1 MLGFIVT
8 AISAALAYLL
18 LVAGGWNSQEFI
30 AAGVIGLLVAAVSGR
45 IYFRDPGPKAN
56 PLRWVLAVL
65 YIIPFFIEMAKA
77 NLEVAYRVVTGRIR
91 PGIIRYDPGMKTDF
105 GTMMIANSITLTPGT
120 LSVDVDEKSNEIYVH
135 VLNIAE
141 GEEKREI
148 WRGKDVFGLFD
159 LSAWVR
165 RIAE

>member
-1 MLGFIVT
+1 
-8 AISAALAYLL
+8 
-18 LVAGGWNSQEFI
+18 
-30 AAGVIGLLVAAVSGR
+30 
-45 IYFRDPGPKAN
+45 
-56 PLRWVLAVL
+56 
-65 YIIPFFIEMAKA
+65 
-77 NLEVAYRVVTGRIR
+77 
-91 PGIIRYDPGMKTDF
+91 
-105 GTMMIANSITLTPGT
+105 
-120 LSVDVDEKSNEIYVH
+120 VDEKSNEIYVH